1 MDFSKFFIDRPIFAA
16 VLSIIIFVAGL
27 IAIPLLPISEYPNVV
42 PPTVVVRAT
51 YPGANPKVIAE
62 TVSTPLEEQIN
73 GVENMMY
80 MKSVAGTDGVL
91 QMTITFRPGVDP
103 DVAQVQ
109 VQNRVSQAL
118 SRLPADVV
126 RLGVTTQKQSPSF
139 LVLVTLISP
148 DRKYDALYLR
158 NYVNIK
164 IKDQLARVP
173 GVGQVQLFGGG
184 DYAMRIWLDPNK
196 AASRDLTAGDVMF
209 AVQEQNI
216 QVSAGQLGA
225 EPMRGGSDFLIPI
238 NAQGR
243 LRTVEEFGNIVL
255 KTGANGEVV
264 RLADIARIEL
274 GGADYTLR
282 GELDGQDAGV
292 IGVFQAPGANALV
305 VRDEV
310 IAKMDELARQFP
322 PGMTWRSDYDTT
334 IFVRDS
340 IDAVV
345 HTLLEAVL
353 LVVFVVILFL
363 QTWRAS
369 IIPLIAV
376 PVSVVGT
383 FAALYVFGFSI
394 NTLTLFGLVLAIGIV
409 VDDAIVVVENV
420 ERNIEEGRTP
430 LEAAHQ
436 AMKEVSGPIV
446 AIALVLCAVFVPMA
460 FLTGVTGQFYKQFA
474 VTIAISTVIS
484 AVNSLTLSPALAAK
498 LLHSHAVPKDAL
510 ARGIDRAFGWV
521 FGPFNR
527 FFKASS
533 DKYHGSVGRILRRRG
548 RVFAVYA
555 LLLAGTGL
563 MFNAVPRGFIPT
575 QDKLYLIAG
584 VKLPEGA
591 SLERTDKVLK
601 KVVEI
606 AKSTDGVAHVPGM
619 IGLNP
624 TQFTNTPNYGVA
636 FPILKPFKERRR
648 SAKEIADEIQAKIS
662 AIEEG
667 MAFVLMPPPID
678 GIGTGAGYSLFVE
691 DRAGLGYGALQGAVG
706 ALQGAVMQ
714 DPAMGFPFSGYQAN
728 VPQLD
733 VDVDRIKAKVQGVA
747 LTEVFSTLQVY
758 LGSAYANDF
767 NLFGRTWR
775 VYAQADGHF
784 RKTVEDITNLK
795 TRNVR
800 GEMVPIGS
808 VVKINQGF
816 GPDPVLRYNG
826 YPAADFIG
834 EADPKLLSSDQAMS
848 RITEMA
854 GSVLPN
860 GMSFEW
866 TDLSFQQATQG
877 NAALLVFPVAILLA
891 FLVLAA
897 LYESWVLPLAV
908 ILIVPMCML
917 SALAGVKLFGGDN
930 NTFVQVGLVVL
941 MGLACK
947 NAILIVEFARELEF
961 QGRSIIEA
969 ALEACRL
976 RLRPIVMTS
985 VAFIAGTVPLV
996 LSSGAGAEVRSATGI
1011 TVFSGMIGVTV
1022 FGLFLTPVFY
1032 VGLRMLSGQKL
1043 AQHGAG
1049 SLKSS

>member
-42 PPTVVVRAT
+42 PPTVIVRAT

-91 QMTITFRPGVDP
+91 QITITFRPGVDP
-103 DVAQVQ
+103 DAAQVQ

-126 RLGVTTQKQSPSF
+126 RLGVTTQKQSPTF
-139 LVLVTLISP
+139 LVLITLISP

-158 NYVNIK
+158 NYANIK
-164 IKDQLARVP
+164 IKDQLARLP
-173 GVGQVQLFGGG
+173 GVGQIQLFGGG
-184 DYAMRIWLDPNK
+184 DYAMRIWLDPNRV
-196 AASRDLTAGDVMF
+196 ASRSLTAGDVML

-225 EPMRGGSDFLIPI
+225 EPMKGGSDFLIPI

-255 KTGANGEVV
+255 KTGVNGEIV
-264 RLADIARIEL
+264 RLADVARIEL
-274 GGADYTLR
+274 GGADYSLR
-282 GELDGQDAGV
+282 GELDNEDAGV
-292 IGVFQAPGANALV
+292 IGVFQAPGANSLT

-340 IDAVV
+340 IDSVV
-345 HTLLEAVL
+345 RTLLEAVL

-383 FAALYVFGFSI
+383 FAALYVLGFSI

-498 LLHSHAVPKDAL
+498 LLHSHGAPKDAL
-510 ARGIDRAFGWV
+510 ARGIDRTFGWL

-533 DKYHGSVGRILRRRG
+533 DKYHSSVARILKRRS

-555 LLLAGTGL
+555 LLLFGTGL
-563 MFNAVPRGFIPT
+563 MFNVVPRGFIPT

-606 AKSTDGVAHVPGM
+606 AKNTEGVANVPGM

-636 FPILKPFKERRR
+636 FPILKPFNERRR
-648 SAKEIADEIQAKIS
+648 SAKEIADEIQEKIS
-662 AIEEG
+662 RIEEG
-667 MAFVLMPPPID
+667 MAFILMPPPIE

-691 DRAGLGYGALQGAVG
+691 DRTGLGYGALQSAVS

-714 DPAMGFPFSGYQAN
+714 DPAMGFPFSGYQSN

-733 VDVDRIKAKVQGVA
+733 VDVDRIKAKAQGVA
-747 LTEVFSTLQVY
+747 LTDVFGTLQVY
-758 LGSAYANDF
+758 LGSAYVNDF

-775 VYAQADGHF
+775 VYAQGDGHF
-784 RKTVEDITNLK
+784 RRTVEDIINLK
-795 TRNVR
+795 TRNAH

-808 VVKINQGF
+808 VVKIHESF

-834 EADPKLLSSDQAMS
+834 EADPKLLSSAQAMS
-848 RITEMA
+848 RIAELA
-854 GSVLPN
+854 GSVLPS

-961 QGRSIIEA
+961 QGKGVVEA

-985 VAFIAGTVPLV
+985 VAFIAGTIPLV
-996 LSSGAGAEVRSATGI
+996 LSHGAGAEVRSATGI
-1011 TVFSGMIGVTV
+1011 TVFAGMIGVTL

-1032 VGLRMLSGQKL
+1032 VGLRLLTGGKL
-1043 AQHGAG
+1043 AQHGTAR
-1049 SLKSS
+1049 